1 MGKNE
6 IFAHFYFNTMNN
18 NNYNIS
24 IIGLGY
30 VGLPLAVAFSKHFPT
45 IGYDINANRVQELQQ
60 SKDSTLEVT
69 SDELNDAKQL
79 SFTTTLDDIAQ
90 SNIYIIT
97 VPTPVDSNNLPELS
111 PLENASIAIGS
122 ILKKGDIVVYEST
135 VFPGATEEYC
145 AKILEKNSNL
155 SLNEDFTLGYSPER
169 INPGDK
175 VHTLKTITKV
185 VAASNQK
192 TEKILK
198 DLYSKIIDAGVFLA
212 KSIKVA
218 EASKAVENTQRDMN
232 IAFMNELSVIF
243 NHMGIDTLDV
253 IETASTKWNF
263 LPFTPGLV
271 GGHCIG
277 VDPYYLIHKSQESG
291 YYPQLITTARRIN
304 ESMSQYVVDR
314 FLKKLA
320 LSRIHIVNA
329 KILVLG
335 LTFKENC
342 PDLRNTRV
350 IEIVDELKK
359 CHANVDVYDPW
370 SCKLQ
375 AREFFKIDLL
385 DSLNND
391 YYDAIILAVSH
402 KEFIQM
408 GETGIRQ
415 LLNSNGIIFDIKG
428 MLPSHAVDERL

>member
-1 MGKNE
+1 
-6 IFAHFYFNTMNN
+6 MNN
-18 NNYNIS
+18 YKIA

-30 VGLPLAVAFSKHFPT
+30 VGLPLAVAFSKHYQT
-45 IGYDINANRVQELQQ
+45 TGYDINLSRINELKQFN
-60 SKDSTLEVT
+60 DSTLET
-69 SDELNDAKQL
+69 TTQELKNAKRL
-79 SFTTTLDDIAQ
+79 SFTTNIDNITE

-97 VPTPVDSNNLPELS
+97 VPTPVDVNNLPELS
-111 PLENASIAIGS
+111 PLEKASIAIGN

-145 AKILEKNSNL
+145 AKILEKESGL
-155 SLNEDFTLGYSPER
+155 VLNQDFTLGYSPER

-175 VHTLKTITKV
+175 VHTLQTITKV
-185 VAASNQK
+185 VAASDK
-192 TEKILK
+192 TTETILEE
-198 DLYSKIIDAGVFLA
+198 LYSKIIKAGVFMA

-218 EASKAVENTQRDMN
+218 EAAKAVENTQRDMN
-232 IAFMNELSVIF
+232 IAFMNELAVMF

-253 IETASTKWNF
+253 IKTASTKWNF

-320 LSRIHIVNA
+320 LSKIHIVNA

-350 IEIVDELKK
+350 VEIIDELSN
-359 CHANVDVYDPW
+359 CHAQVDVYDPW
-370 SCKLQ
+370 ADPSQSKDFFNIKLQ
-375 AREFFKIDLL
+375 TELKE
-385 DSLNND
+385 N
-391 YYDAIILAVSH
+391 YYDAILLAVSH
-402 KEFIQM
+402 KQFIEL
-408 GETGIRQ
+408 GETGMRN
-415 LLNSNGIIFDIKG
+415 LLNNKGLIFDIKG
-428 MLPSHAVDERL
+428 MLPSSAVDERL

>member
-1 MGKNE
+1 
-6 IFAHFYFNTMNN
+6 MNN
-18 NNYNIS
+18 NHKIA

-30 VGLPLAVAFSKHFPT
+30 VGLPLAVAFSKHYQT
-45 IGYDINANRVQELQQ
+45 IGYDINQGRVNELK
-60 SKDSTLEVT
+60 SFEDSTLET
-69 SDELNDAKQL
+69 TTIELKQAQQL
-79 SFTTTLDDIAQ
+79 SFTTDLNGIKQANIFIIA
-90 SNIYIIT
+90 

-111 PLENASIAIGS
+111 PLEKASIAIGG
-122 ILKKGDIVVYEST
+122 ILKKGDVVVYEST
-135 VFPGATEEYC
+135 VYPGATEEYC
-145 AKILEKNSNL
+145 AKILERESGL
-155 SLNEDFTLGYSPER
+155 TLHQDFALGYSPER

-175 VHTLKTITKV
+175 IHTLQTIIKV
-185 VAASNQK
+185 VAASDKK
-192 TEKILK
+192 TEKLLEE
-198 DLYSKIIDAGVFLA
+198 LYSKVIDAGVFIA

-218 EASKAVENTQRDMN
+218 EAAKAVENTQRDMN
-232 IAFMNELSVIF
+232 IAFMNELSVMF

-253 IETASTKWNF
+253 IKTASTKWNF

-329 KILVLG
+329 KVLILG

-350 IEIVDELKK
+350 VEIIEELSN
-359 CHANVDVYDPW
+359 CHAKVDVYDPW
-370 SCKLQ
+370 ADAKQAKDFFGLQ
-375 AREFFKIDLL
+375 LQ
-385 DSLNND
+385 NNLKEGC
-391 YYDAIILAVSH
+391 YDAILLAVSH
-402 KEFIQM
+402 NEFIKM
-408 GETGIRQ
+408 GEKGIRE
-415 LLNSNGIIFDIKG
+415 LLNNKGILFDIKG
-428 MLPSHAVDERL
+428 MLPSESVDERL

>member
-1 MGKNE
+1 
-6 IFAHFYFNTMNN
+6 MNN
-18 NNYNIS
+18 NHNIAVV
-24 IIGLGY
+24 GLGY
-30 VGLPLAVAFSKHFPT
+30 VGLPLAVAFSKHYST
-45 IGYDINANRVQELQQ
+45 IGYDINQGRINELK
-60 SKDSTLEVT
+60 SFNDSTLETT
-69 SDELNDAKQL
+69 SEELRSAKQL
-79 SFTTTLDDIAQ
+79 SFTTELEDISKA
-90 SNIYIIT
+90 NLYIIT

-111 PLENASIAIGS
+111 PLEKASIAIGS

-135 VFPGATEEYC
+135 VYPGATEEYC
-145 AKILEKNSNL
+145 AKILEKQS
-155 SLNEDFTLGYSPER
+155 SLILNQDFTLGYSPER

-175 VHTLKTITKV
+175 VHTLQTIIKV
-185 VAASNQK
+185 VAASDKK
-192 TEKILK
+192 TEAILEE
-198 DLYSKIIDAGVFLA
+198 LYSKIIDAGVFMA
-212 KSIKVA
+212 KSIQVA
-218 EASKAVENTQRDMN
+218 EAAKAVENTQRDMN
-232 IAFMNELSVIF
+232 IAFMNELSVMF

-253 IETASTKWNF
+253 IKTASTKWNF

-304 ESMSQYVVDR
+304 ESMSKYVVDR

-329 KILVLG
+329 KILILG

-350 IEIVDELKK
+350 TEIIEELTN

-370 SCKLQ
+370 ASNSQANDFFGLKLQ
-375 AREFFKIDLL
+375 SELKK
-385 DSLNND
+385 N
-391 YYDAIILAVSH
+391 YYDAVLLTVSH

-408 GETGIRQ
+408 GEQGIKS
-415 LLNSNGIIFDIKG
+415 LLNDKGIVFDIKG
-428 MLPSHAVDERL
+428 MLPSESVDERL

>member
-1 MGKNE
+1 M
-6 IFAHFYFNTMNN
+6 NTNN
-18 NNYNIS
+18 TNIAV
-24 IIGLGY
+24 IGLGY
-30 VGLPLAVAFSKHFPT
+30 VGLPLAVAFAKHYPT
-45 IGYDINANRVQELQQ
+45 IGYDINDDRINELRQN
-60 SKDSTLEVT
+60 KDSTLEI
-69 SDELNDAKQL
+69 SSEELKQADGL
-79 SFTTTLDDIAQ
+79 SFTTDLSIISQ

-111 PLENASIAIGS
+111 PLEKASIAIGR
-122 ILKKGDIVVYEST
+122 ILKQGDIVVYEST

-145 AKILEKNSNL
+145 AKILEENSQL
-155 SLNEDFTLGYSPER
+155 ILNQDFSLGYSPER

-175 VHTLKTITKV
+175 VHTLKTIIKV
-185 VAASNQK
+185 VAASNKK
-192 TEKILK
+192 TEDILEK
-198 DLYSKIIDAGVFLA
+198 LYSKIIDAGVYMA

-232 IAFMNELSVIF
+232 IAFMNELSVMF

-253 IETASTKWNF
+253 IKTASTKWNF

-320 LSRIHIVNA
+320 LSRIHVVNA
-329 KILVLG
+329 NVLILG

-350 IEIVDELKK
+350 TEIIDELQK
-359 CHANVDVYDPW
+359 CHANVDVFDPW
-370 SCKLQ
+370 SNKDQ
-375 AREFFKIDLL
+375 AKEFFNIDLVETFKQG
-385 DSLNND
+385 

-402 KEFIQM
+402 KQFIQM
-408 GETGIRQ
+408 GESSLRE
-415 LLNSNGIIFDIKG
+415 LLNEKGIIFDLKG
-428 MLPSHAVDERL
+428 MLPSDAVDERL

>member
-1 MGKNE
+1 MNKNQK
-6 IFAHFYFNTMNN
+6 IA
-18 NNYNIS
+18 

-30 VGLPLAVAFSKHFPT
+30 VGLPLAVAFSAHYPT
-45 IGYDINANRVQELQQ
+45 LGYDINQKRIDELK
-60 SKDSTLEVT
+60 SFKDSTLET
-69 SDELNDAKQL
+69 TAEELQQATQL
-79 SFTTTLDDIAQ
+79 SFTSNLSDINKA
-90 SNIYIIT
+90 NIFIIT

-111 PLENASIAIGS
+111 PLEKASIAIGS

-135 VFPGATEEYC
+135 VYPGATEEYC
-145 AKILEKNSNL
+145 AKILERESGL
-155 SLNEDFTLGYSPER
+155 ILNQDFTLGYSPER

-175 VHTLKTITKV
+175 VHTLQTIIKV
-185 VAASNQK
+185 VAASDKK
-192 TEKILK
+192 TETLLE
-198 DLYSKIIDAGVFLA
+198 DLYSKIIDAGVFMA
-212 KSIKVA
+212 KSIQVA
-218 EASKAVENTQRDMN
+218 EAAKAVENTQRDMN
-232 IAFMNELSVIF
+232 IAFMNELSVMF

-253 IETASTKWNF
+253 IKTASTKWNF

-320 LSRIHIVNA
+320 LSRMHIVNA
-329 KILVLG
+329 KVLVLG

-350 IEIVDELKK
+350 VEIIEELIN

-370 SCKLQ
+370 ADTLQ
-375 AREFFKIDLL
+375 AKEFFGLQLQGTLKEG
-385 DSLNND
+385 
-391 YYDAIILAVSH
+391 YYDAIMLAVSH
-402 KEFIQM
+402 NQFIKM
-408 GETGIRQ
+408 GEKGIKN
-415 LLNSNGIIFDIKG
+415 LLNNNGIIFDIKG
-428 MLPSHAVDERL
+428 MLPSESVDERL